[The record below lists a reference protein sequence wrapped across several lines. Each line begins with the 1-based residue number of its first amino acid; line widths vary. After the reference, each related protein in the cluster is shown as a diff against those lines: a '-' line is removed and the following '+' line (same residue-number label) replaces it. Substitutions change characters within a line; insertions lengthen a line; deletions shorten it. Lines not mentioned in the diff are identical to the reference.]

1 MTEHPDYNAPAA
13 LKAFMEQ
20 HGMAM
25 QKKFGQNFMVNPA
38 ARTRIAGLLELDSGA
53 RVWEIGPGL
62 GCMTDEM
69 LRSGADVTAFEID
82 RGFIALLGQFFE
94 DYARQDRFRIVEGD
108 VLRTWRHEL
117 ERQPEIPAAD
127 IRLFGNLPYNIAA
140 TFIAD
145 TITRNLT
152 FARCVFTVQKEVAQR
167 MAAAPSTEQYS
178 AFSVLC
184 QWLYDVKLSM
194 ELAPGNFWP
203 RPKVSS
209 QAVLLTPKQ
218 HPARCTMPPLFV
230 KTVHALFSQRRKT
243 LLNNIK
249 PLLPKGSDADGIFR
263 QAGLDKSE
271 RAENLCVAQFV
282 ALTEALHEAAQSAKP

>member
-1 MTEHPDYNAPAA
+1 MALATVSASDSLAAPSTSTVTSLVAPSPSAA
-13 LKAFMEQ
+13 ILR
-20 HGMAM
+20 
-25 QKKFGQNFMVNPA
+25 
-38 ARTRIAGLLELDSGA
+38 ARFS
-53 RVWEIGPGL
+53 
-62 GCMTDEM
+62 
-69 LRSGADVTAFEID
+69 
-82 RGFIALLGQFFE
+82 Q
-94 DYARQDRFRIVEGD
+94 
-108 VLRTWRHEL
+108 
-117 ERQPEIPAAD
+117 
-127 IRLFGNLPYNIAA
+127 
-140 TFIAD
+140 
-145 TITRNLT
+145 
-152 FARCVFTVQKEVAQR
+152 AQR

-249 PLLPKGSDADGIFR
+249 PLLPKGSDADSIFR

-271 RAENLCVAQFV
+271 RAENLGVAQFV